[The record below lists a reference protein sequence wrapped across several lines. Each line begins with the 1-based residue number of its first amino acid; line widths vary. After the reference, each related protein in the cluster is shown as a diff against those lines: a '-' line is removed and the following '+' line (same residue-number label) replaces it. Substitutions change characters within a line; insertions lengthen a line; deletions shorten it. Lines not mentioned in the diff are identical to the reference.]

1 MKKGTKKSLLR
12 VALAF
17 GCLVLLLCLNSPVQA
32 ESFFF
37 STGNPDGK
45 MATASRPSS
54 TGKIEIESADDFV
67 LTNKTSITSATFTG
81 LIPTGASLSD
91 VKNVD
96 GGNLSG
102 VSQRLRCWPYW
113 PPLSG
118 HPSAHPG
125 QFAVGCGICQ
135 QGQLPGALLSLLV

>member
-54 TGKIEIESADDFV
+54 AGKIEIESADDFV
-67 LTNKTSITSATFTG
+67 LTQQNLDHQRHLHRSDTHGSIT
-81 LIPTGASLSD
+81 L
-91 VKNVD
+91 
-96 GGNLSG
+96 
-102 VSQRLRCWPYW
+102 
-113 PPLSG
+113 
-118 HPSAHPG
+118 
-125 QFAVGCGICQ
+125 
-135 QGQLPGALLSLLV
+135 